1 MVLGD
6 DGFCLLQCRQP
17 PLNLQIFVAGD
28 AFDDATFLDE
38 QLELAGLFGVAI
50 AIQIG
55 REVDAP
61 GRDPVPFHDALIRCF
76 LPAPPALP
84 AIRARYVCKGVS
96 HFILLSPRHARNGFE
111 CAWSFPSLL
120 TAEQAYGFLGL
131 ATFSTA
137 WNFIFGVVANR
148 QYWDTQRDR
157 S

>member
-50 AIQIG
+50 TIQIG

-61 GRDPVPFHDALIRCF
+61 GRDPVPFHDALVMCF
-76 LPAPPALP
+76 LPALPALP
-84 AIRARYVCKGVS
+84 ALRTRYVCKGVS
-96 HFILLSPRHARNGFE
+96 HFILLSPRYARNGFE
-111 CAWSFPSLL
+111 CAWSFPIALNRR
-120 TAEQAYGFLGL
+120 AGIRFPR
-131 ATFSTA
+131 FSVSVELY
-137 WNFIFGVVANR
+137 FRRG
-148 QYWDTQRDR
+148 
-157 S
+157 